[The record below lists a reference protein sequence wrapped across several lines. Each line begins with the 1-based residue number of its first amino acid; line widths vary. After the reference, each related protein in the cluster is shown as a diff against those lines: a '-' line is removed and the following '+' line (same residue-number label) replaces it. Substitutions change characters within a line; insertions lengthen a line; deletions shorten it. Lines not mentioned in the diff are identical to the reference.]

1 MVRILIFGAGPLGS
15 LFAARLHQG
24 GQDVTLLARNQRYMD
39 LQKHGIV
46 LKNWYSDEEE
56 IIKINLIE
64 KLLPD
69 NCYDLVLVIMR
80 KNSALKILPILEKNC
95 STKILFLMNNAAGPS
110 ALVDVLGD
118 ERVLVGFPGAA
129 GYKEGHK
136 IVYINAEEGQ
146 PAVINVGSPDGG
158 VDEGLT
164 GVAAELEKGRFLKT
178 EIQENMDA
186 WSKYH
191 VGLLFPSL
199 APAAY
204 LCDFDRLRMSNTRDA
219 VVLAVRAMKEG
230 FKVLQTLGYPIT
242 PRKFRNF
249 LFIPE
254 PILVSFVRNLIK
266 KPAMDIAMMRHA
278 RVIRD
283 EIQQLNEEF
292 MHLVELS
299 GLFTP
304 NIRFLVGEFN
314 RRAPSLPEGSRSIRL
329 DWTVIMLIISAIII
343 TGLFVGFLLN

>member
-1 MVRILIFGAGPLGS
+1 MRILVFGAGPLGS

-24 GQDVTLLARNQRYMD
+24 GHNITLLARNQRFID
-39 LQKHGIV
+39 LQNHGIV
-46 LKNWYSDEEE
+46 LKNWSSDEEE
-56 IIKINLIE
+56 IIKINLVE
-64 KLLPD
+64 KLMPD
-69 NCYDLVLVIMR
+69 DCYDLVLVIMR
-80 KNSALKILPILEKNC
+80 KNSALKILPTLAKNC
-95 STKILFLMNNAAGPS
+95 SKKMLFLMNNAAGPE
-110 ALVDVLGD
+110 ALMDALGA

-136 IVYINAEEGQ
+136 IVYMNAEEGQ
-146 PAVINVGSPDGG
+146 PAVINLGLPAGG
-158 VDEGLT
+158 VNEDLT
-164 GVAAELEKGRFLKT
+164 RVAAELEKGRFLKT

-204 LCDFDRLRMSNTRDA
+204 LCDYDRLRMSNTRDA

-230 FKVLQTLGYPIT
+230 FKVLQTLGYPIS
-242 PRKFRNF
+242 PRKFKNF
-249 LFIPE
+249 LLIPE
-254 PILVSFVRNLIK
+254 PILVPFVSKLIS

-292 MHLVELS
+292 MQLVEAS

-304 NIRFLVGEFN
+304 TIRFLIGEFN
-314 RRAPSLPEGSRSIRL
+314 RKAPSLPEGSCSIRL
-329 DWTVIMLIISAIII
+329 DWTAIILIISAIII
-343 TGLFVGFLLN
+343 AGLLSGLIFS